1 MEGVWENTLIQ
12 DIFPTNV
19 FVLFNCYYYYY
30 YYIPLE
36 NKSKWDIKD
45 LLFCSISDV
54 TRLALTV
61 INTDS
66 KIL

>member
-1 MEGVWENTLIQ
+1 MYVCFIL
-12 DIFPTNV
+12 
-19 FVLFNCYYYYY
+19 LFYYY